1 VLVEMATPWRYFDSH
16 LQCALMNLG
25 IWVRTLVL
33 VGTVSKTEAFSEDV
47 KVNLNTG
54 NSRNIRLVAFAEDKT
69 AGSAS
74 R

>member
-1 VLVEMATPWRYFDSH
+1 
-16 LQCALMNLG
+16 
-25 IWVRTLVL
+25 VRTLVL
-33 VGTVSKTEAFSEDV
+33 VGTVSKIEAFSEDV